1 MNAVGRAAP
10 LLVARD
16 LAVTPPGAAEPAVRG
31 CSLAVSP
38 GEWVALAG
46 PNGGGKTSLLLGLAG
61 LWPTSAG
68 RLELDGAPFGPD
80 TRARLGRGV
89 AVILQDPSSQLL
101 ESTVGEELAATA
113 RNLGQ
118 PEPAIAQAVAR
129 WAVALGLADD
139 LECDPATL
147 SAGRQ
152 QMVLLG
158 AALVPAPRL
167 LLADEP
173 TAHLDAQ
180 ARARVR
186 ELIAQAVRGGLAVVW
201 ATQDPDE
208 CALAMR
214 TLPIGARLPE
224 VPAAAQGPAVTGSPT
239 RLTVRISPP
248 AGTGGPLI
256 HLERALEVRIPG
268 RGVTALIGRNGVG
281 KSVLL
286 AALAGVGESPQ
297 VIVQWEAKAQYPA
310 IIALQYP
317 ELQIFEEEVA
327 DEVVF
332 AAVARGVG
340 RGEALAAA
348 TRCFRS
354 MGLDENQF
362 MARRTWT
369 LSTGEK
375 RLVEVVGSLIAPAD
389 LVLLDEPTGGLDPLR
404 RRSLAALVT
413 DRAAVVPV
421 VVASQDLG
429 WVTALGAGVAG
440 VVRLGPAGAWP
451 GQAPAEIEIDRAM
464 SKP

>member
-1 MNAVGRAAP
+1 
-10 LLVARD
+10 
-16 LAVTPPGAAEPAVRG
+16 
-31 CSLAVSP
+31 
-38 GEWVALAG
+38 
-46 PNGGGKTSLLLGLAG
+46 
-61 LWPTSAG
+61 
-68 RLELDGAPFGPD
+68 
-80 TRARLGRGV
+80 
-89 AVILQDPSSQLL
+89 
-101 ESTVGEELAATA
+101 
-113 RNLGQ
+113 
-118 PEPAIAQAVAR
+118 
-129 WAVALGLADD
+129 
-139 LECDPATL
+139 
-147 SAGRQ
+147 
-152 QMVLLG
+152 
-158 AALVPAPRL
+158 VPAPRL

-208 CALAMR
+208 SALATR

-256 HLERALEVRIPG
+256 QLERALEVRIPG

-297 VIVQWEAKAQYPA
+297 VVVQWEAKAQYPA

-340 RGEALAAA
+340 RGEPLAAA

-354 MGLDENQF
+354 MGLDEKHL
-362 MARRTWT
+362 MERRTWT

-429 WVTALGAGVAG
+429 WVTALGAGVVG

-451 GQAPAEIEIDRAM
+451 GQAPAEIEID
-464 SKP
+464 